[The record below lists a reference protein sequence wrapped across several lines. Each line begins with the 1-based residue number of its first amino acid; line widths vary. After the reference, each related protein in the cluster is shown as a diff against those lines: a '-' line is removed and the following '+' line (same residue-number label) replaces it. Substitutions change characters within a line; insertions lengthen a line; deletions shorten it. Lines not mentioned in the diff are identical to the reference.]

1 MSTAISGG
9 LARRSRHCAGHS
21 ERDDRM
27 TGEKMHSVA
36 IDESVSPNALN
47 FSAPFNVAV
56 PFIDRHVR
64 EGRGAAVALRHPGG
78 EVTYAQLA
86 ENVARAGNVLRDLGI
101 RPGERLV
108 MAAVDDPMFFYVSWG
123 AIKAGIVPV
132 AVSTFL
138 KEHEY
143 RFLIKDSE
151 CVAFLYSPVLAAET
165 ATVKEATPQLRVVLP
180 LEGDDSIAQ
189 RMTRAAPQL
198 EPFPTSATTDCFWLY
213 SSGSTG
219 NPKGVVHVH
228 RDMIVTSERYGRR
241 IAGLQADDT
250 VFCAGKLFFSFGFGG
265 GMTFPLWVGAT
276 IVLQPERTTAALALD
291 YLEQSRASV
300 FFGVPT
306 LYGQMV
312 AALEAA
318 PRKLTSLRRC
328 LSAGEALPAPIFH
341 RWKEL
346 TGVPIP
352 DGIGSTEVLHIFVS
366 NRIDDIRPGTSGR
379 PVPGYE
385 VKIVDETGAP
395 VKDGDV
401 GTLWVKG
408 ESNARC
414 YWNNPE
420 KTAATMIGEWLNT
433 GDMYYVDADGYYVN
447 AGRGDDM
454 LKVGAMWCSPIE
466 IESKL
471 LEHPKVREAA
481 VVGRADE
488 NALIKP
494 AAYLVL
500 ADPKDENDETVAE
513 LQKFC
518 KQHLAGFKYPRWL
531 HFVSELP
538 KTATGKIQR
547 FKLRQSAS

>member
-1 MSTAISGG
+1 MRTGKQD
-9 LARRSRHCAGHS
+9 HCV
-21 ERDDRM
+21 E
-27 TGEKMHSVA
+27 
-36 IDESVSPNALN
+36 IDESLVPNALR
-47 FSAPFNVAV
+47 FSPVFNVAV

-64 EGRGAAVALRHPGG
+64 EGHGAAIALRYPGG
-78 EVTYAQLA
+78 EVSYTQLA
-86 ENVARAGNVLRDLGI
+86 ENVARAGNVLLGLGVK
-101 RPGERLV
+101 PGERLV
-108 MAAVDDPMFFYVSWG
+108 MAAVDDPMFFYVFWG

-132 AVSTFL
+132 AASTFL

-151 CVAFLYSPVLAAET
+151 CVAFVYSSVLASET
-165 ATVKEATPQLRVVLP
+165 AAVKGTTPQLRVVLP
-180 LEGDDSIAQ
+180 LEGEDSIAQ
-189 RMTRAAPQL
+189 RMTRASPELAPAL
-198 EPFPTSATTDCFWLY
+198 TSASTDCFWLY

-241 IAGLQADDT
+241 IAGLLPDDV
-250 VFCAGKLFFSFGFGG
+250 VFCASKLFFSFGFGG

-276 IVLQPERTTAALALD
+276 IVLQPDRTTADLALD
-291 YLEQSRASV
+291 YLESSRASV

-312 AALEAA
+312 QALDKKR
-318 PRKLTSLRRC
+318 RKLSSLRRC
-328 LSAGEALPAPIFH
+328 LSAGEALPAPIFN
-341 RWKEL
+341 RWKQL
-346 TGVPIP
+346 TGVPIL

-366 NRIDDIRPGTSGR
+366 NRIDDIRPGSSGR

-385 VKIVDETGAP
+385 VKIVGEDGQP
-395 VKDGDV
+395 VKDGEV

-420 KTAATMIGEWLNT
+420 KTAATMVGEWLNT
-433 GDMYYVDADGYYVN
+433 GDMYYVDSDGYYVN

-454 LKVGAMWCSPIE
+454 LKVGGMWCSPIE

-500 ADPKDENDETVAE
+500 SDPKDGNNEMVAE
-513 LQKFC
+513 LQAFC
-518 KQHLAGFKYPRWL
+518 KQHLAGFKYPRWF

-547 FKLRQSAS
+547 FKLRQSTP

>member
-1 MSTAISGG
+1 
-9 LARRSRHCAGHS
+9 
-21 ERDDRM
+21 M
-27 TGEKMHSVA
+27 TGEENHCVM
-36 IDESVSPNALN
+36 IDESVVPNALK
-47 FSAPFNVAV
+47 FSPVFNVAV

-64 EGRGAAVALRHPGG
+64 EGRGEAVALRHPGG
-78 EVTYAQLA
+78 EVSYAQLA
-86 ENVARAGNVLRDLGI
+86 ENVSRAGNVLLNLGLK
-101 RPGERLV
+101 PGERMV
-108 MAAVDDPMFFYVSWG
+108 MAAVDDPLFFYVFWG
-123 AIKAGIVPV
+123 AIKAGIIPI
-132 AVSTFL
+132 AASTFL
-138 KEHEY
+138 KQHEY
-143 RFLIKDSE
+143 QFLATDSQ
-151 CVAFLYSPVLAAET
+151 CAAFFYSSQLAGET
-165 ATVKEATPQLRVVLP
+165 GAVKGSAPQLRLVLP
-180 LEGDDSIAQ
+180 MDGKDSLAE
-189 RMTRAAPQL
+189 RMAAASPQL
-198 EPFPTSATTDCFWLY
+198 EPAPTTATTDCFWLY

-228 RDMIVTSERYGRR
+228 RDMVVTSERYGRKV
-241 IAGLQADDT
+241 AGLLPDDV

-276 IVLQPERTTAALALD
+276 IVLQPERTTADLALD
-291 YLEQSRASV
+291 YLENSRASV

-312 AALEAA
+312 QALEKK
-318 PRKLTSLRRC
+318 PRKLSSLRRC
-328 LSAGEALPAPIFH
+328 LSAGEALPAPIFN

-346 TGVPIP
+346 TGVPIL

-366 NRIDDIRPGTSGR
+366 NRIDDIRPGSSGR

-385 VKIVDETGAP
+385 VKIVGEDGET
-395 VKDGDV
+395 VQDGDV

-420 KTAATMIGEWLNT
+420 KTATTMRGEWLNT
-433 GDMYYVDADGYYVN
+433 GDMYYVDSDGYYVN
-447 AGRGDDM
+447 TGRGDDM

-481 VVGRADE
+481 VIGRTDE
-488 NALIKP
+488 HALIKP

-500 ADPKDENDETVAE
+500 SDPAHENEETVAE

-518 KQHLAGFKYPRWL
+518 KERLAGFKYPRWFY
-531 HFVSELP
+531 FVSELP

-547 FKLRQSAS
+547 FKLRQPNS

>member
-1 MSTAISGG
+1 
-9 LARRSRHCAGHS
+9 
-21 ERDDRM
+21 
-27 TGEKMHSVA
+27 
-36 IDESVSPNALN
+36 
-47 FSAPFNVAV
+47 
-56 PFIDRHVR
+56 
-64 EGRGAAVALRHPGG
+64 
-78 EVTYAQLA
+78 
-86 ENVARAGNVLRDLGI
+86 
-101 RPGERLV
+101 
-108 MAAVDDPMFFYVSWG
+108 
-123 AIKAGIVPV
+123 
-132 AVSTFL
+132 
-138 KEHEY
+138 
-143 RFLIKDSE
+143 
-151 CVAFLYSPVLAAET
+151 
-165 ATVKEATPQLRVVLP
+165 
-180 LEGDDSIAQ
+180 
-189 RMTRAAPQL
+189 
-198 EPFPTSATTDCFWLY
+198 
-213 SSGSTG
+213 
-219 NPKGVVHVH
+219 
-228 RDMIVTSERYGRR
+228 MIVTSERYGRR
-241 IAGLQADDT
+241 IAGLIPDDV
-250 VFCAGKLFFSFGFGG
+250 VFCASKLFFSFGFGG

-276 IVLQPERTTAALALD
+276 IVLQPDRTTADLALD
-291 YLEQSRASV
+291 YLENSHASV

-312 AALEAA
+312 QALDKN
-318 PRKLTSLRRC
+318 PRKLASLRRC
-328 LSAGEALPAPIFH
+328 LSAGEALPAPIFN
-341 RWKEL
+341 RWKQL
-346 TGVPIP
+346 TGVPIL

-366 NRIDDIRPGTSGR
+366 NRIDDIRPGSSGR

-385 VKIVDETGAP
+385 VKVVGEDGKP

-420 KTAATMIGEWLNT
+420 KTAATMVGEWLNT
-433 GDMYYVDADGYYVN
+433 GDMYYVDSDGYYVN

-488 NALIKP
+488 NALVKP

-500 ADPKDENDETVAE
+500 VDANDENDETVAE

-518 KQHLAGFKYPRWL
+518 KQHLAGFKYPRWF

-547 FKLRQSAS
+547 FKLRQSAP